1 MTTIIILLC
10 ITGIFLAGYLTA
22 GIFVSDHPEEYYAEG
37 FYDGYHKALNDLKN
51 ISKEGNKY
59 EVL

>member
-1 MTTIIILLC
+1 MTTIIIFLC

-37 FYDGYHKALNDLKN
+37 FHDGYHKALNDIKN
-51 ISKEGNKY
+51 ISKEG
-59 EVL
+59 E